1 MSKTTITWVFVGGVM
16 AIVAGAILSLATVL
30 AAIAGGVI
38 IVEGS
43 EVVGVNGGTLAWSLV
58 GLVIGMLAII
68 GGSIA
73 TLAAWIGALLNT
85 VQLDDKTWFV
95 LLLVLGL
102 FSFGF
107 LAMIAYV
114 IAGPDGSKQPV
125 IASGIAPAGPISS

>member
-1 MSKTTITWVFVGGVM
+1 MSKTTVTWVFVGGVV

-58 GLVIGMLAII
+58 GIVIGLVAIV

-73 TLAAWIGALLNT
+73 TLACR
-85 VQLDDKTWFV
+85 
-95 LLLVLGL
+95 
-102 FSFGF
+102 F
-107 LAMIAYV
+107 LSR
-114 IAGPDGSKQPV
+114 GRS
-125 IASGIAPAGPISS
+125 PAG

>member
-1 MSKTTITWVFVGGVM
+1 MSKTTVTWVFVGGVM

-58 GLVIGMLAII
+58 GLVIGMLAIV

>member
-1 MSKTTITWVFVGGVM
+1 MSKATVTWVFVGGVV

-58 GLVIGMLAII
+58 GIVIGLVAIV

-114 IAGPDGSKQPV
+114 IAGPDGTKQPV
-125 IASGIAPAGPISS
+125 VATGIVPAGPISS

>member
-1 MSKTTITWVFVGGVM
+1 MSKTTVTWVFVGGVV

-58 GLVIGMLAII
+58 GIVIGLVAIV

-114 IAGPDGSKQPV
+114 IAGPDGTKQPV
-125 IASGIAPAGPISS
+125 VATGIVPAGPISS

>member
-58 GLVIGMLAII
+58 GLVIGMLAIV